1 MIITIE
7 HFGPL
12 ETAEFDLRPLTIF
25 IGDNRQGKTM
35 ALVASTAMLG
45 NLGLNIYIEHYL
57 TQLDARKKPELE
69 QLYTDLIN
77 SSHAK
82 INLVEFVE
90 KYAQNYYTAL
100 GVLTPANL
108 EKILGYDLPGIKP
121 KFIFTLSKKDKE
133 MLKDRALNTAM
144 SITNPGVSIKM
155 IKEKNDPIL
164 HIYTESEEKI
174 TLPKP
179 AVMQTL
185 LYLTVGAIQRMFL
198 PNVYHF
204 PSERAGFTQLWNQ
217 IQKLQI
223 QNTPSAIPKRD
234 EQGDTIPMP
243 YSLAEYLKILE
254 TSLIFGSKTR
264 RDEFLNRSMGHER
277 FRELAQIFDTISAD
291 TISLSTAE
299 PMFPRKIQIKVGDTT
314 LPVPAASSG
323 VKGLIGISL
332 YLQYNAQ
339 AGDLLVIDE
348 PEQNLHPNQQLAI
361 TEFIA
366 MLVNSGI
373 RVAIT
378 THSTFVVEHLQN
390 LILAHDLKEKEKIV
404 ENLVLK
410 NEKALLDKNDV
421 GVYLFENGHAEDILW
436 DDGQINW
443 QTFCDAKGIID
454 QLDLK
459 IYRLRKDEDENSK
472 QSPKSCGNVAESEST
487 YQRK

>member
-1 MIITIE
+1 MIISIKN
-7 HFGPL
+7 FGPI
-12 ETAEFDLRPLTIF
+12 ETAEFDLHPLTVF

-57 TQLDARKKPELE
+57 TQPDAGKKPELE
-69 QLYTDLIN
+69 QLYTDLI
-77 SSHAK
+77 SSGHAK
-82 INLVEFVE
+82 INLAEFVD

-108 EKILGYDLPGIKP
+108 EKILGYGLPGVKP
-121 KFIFTLSKKDKE
+121 EFKYTLSE
-133 MLKDRALNTAM
+133 KDREMFHTGALKVGL
-144 SITNPGVSIKM
+144 SLTNPGVSIKI
-155 IKEKNDPIL
+155 IKEKTDPIL

-185 LYLTVGAIQRMFL
+185 LSLTVGTIQRMFL

-234 EQGDTIPMP
+234 EPGDTIPIP
-243 YSLAEYLKILE
+243 YSLAEYLKLLQ
-254 TSLIFGSKTR
+254 TSLLFGSKTR
-264 RDEFLNRSMGHER
+264 RDEFLNSRPEHDK

-291 TISLSTAE
+291 TISLSTTE
-299 PMFPRKIQIKVGDTT
+299 PVFPRKIQIKVGDTT

-323 VKGLIGISL
+323 VKGLIGLSL

-390 LILAHDLKEKEKIV
+390 LILAQDLEEKAKIV
-404 ENLVLK
+404 EDLVLK
-410 NEKALLDKNDV
+410 NEMALLDKNDA
-421 GVYLFENGHAEDILW
+421 GVYLFEKGHAEDILW

-443 QTFCDAKGIID
+443 QTFCDAKSIID
-454 QLDLK
+454 RIDLK
-459 IYRLRKDEDENSK
+459 IYRLRKDEDDNSK
-472 QSPKSCGNVAESEST
+472 QSPQSCGNVAESESA